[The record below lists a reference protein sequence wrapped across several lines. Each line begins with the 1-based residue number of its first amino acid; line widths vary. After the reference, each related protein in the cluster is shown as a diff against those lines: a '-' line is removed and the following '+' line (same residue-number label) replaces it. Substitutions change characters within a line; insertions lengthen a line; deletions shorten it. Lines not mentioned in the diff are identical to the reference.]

1 MATANDLKNGSIIR
15 RDGEMFQVMSF
26 QHVKPGKGGAFVRT
40 KLKGVT
46 TGKVI
51 EVRFRS
57 EEEVEEVRL
66 ERRGMQFLYS
76 TDDIYYFMNMETYEQ
91 IPLPESSVEDVLGF
105 LKEGM
110 DLEVLLDGSSPV
122 TVELPTFVE
131 LEIAETS
138 PGIKGDTVS
147 GGSKPAKLETGAT
160 IQVPLFINEGDVVK
174 VDTRSKEY
182 VERV

>member
-1 MATANDLKNGSIIR
+1 MITANDFKNGTVIR
-15 RDGEMFQVMSF
+15 RDGEMFQVVSF

-40 KLKGVT
+40 KLKSVT
-46 TGKVI
+46 TGKVV

-57 EEEVEEVRL
+57 EEEVEDVRL

-91 IPLPESSVEDVLGF
+91 VPLPESSVEDVLGF

-110 DLEVLLDGSSPV
+110 DLEVLLDGSTPV

-131 LEIAETS
+131 LEIAETD
-138 PGIKGDTVS
+138 PGVKGDTVS
-147 GGSKPAKLETGAT
+147 GGSKPAKLETGAV
-160 IQVPLFINEGDVVK
+160 IQVPLFINEGDIVR

-182 VERV
+182 VTRV